1 MMLDIIKE
9 INRLPN
15 FGYVFWGDDNRE
27 HLAVLGGH
35 SSKKSETYEW
45 AENIL
50 NIAYEMQRIYEQ
62 SNLSVED
69 KIKLAKLM
77 QKMHSL
83 CETRKIG
90 LHSINEQEAYLNKL
104 SKSELVQIEQQLKM
118 HLDCRNFYRNS
129 VFEK

>member
-1 MMLDIIKE
+1 MLDIIKE

-69 KIKLAKLM
+69 KIKCAYRLNSAYHKMWPQPWLSA
-77 QKMHSL
+77 QKFDHRSY
-83 CETRKIG
+83 G
-90 LHSINEQEAYLNKL
+90 
-104 SKSELVQIEQQLKM
+104 
-118 HLDCRNFYRNS
+118 D
-129 VFEK
+129 